1 MQQRNLLVTGQN
13 IYQIADPYHP
23 KDPLQW
29 DSNLVAGQFGASRS
43 HAKNPDKKIQAYHMI
58 VSFSDQEFP
67 PEGNQKQ
74 EAKQATQ
81 LVKGF
86 LGKYFPENAQDLI
99 TIQRD
104 GRGGK
109 LHAHIAVNSL
119 LTSGKCIRTNLM
131 TQMERKYTDSKGK
144 EHIIPGFRASFNQ
157 YLEDNF
163 EKVTGRKFQPVVPST
178 ENRVH
183 AAEEQIVARGS
194 YDWHQDLKD
203 RIYKA
208 FSDPK
213 VHSLDDFKVAC
224 ATQGVTVTE
233 KRRGTGEKGAQGHKV
248 YKIEYTYSFIGED
261 KYKSGA
267 HKGEK
272 KLHKICDYRMG
283 KDGKALRGSLGT
295 AFTPENIKKEILNHE
310 FIKEERVQ
318 RTQQARATESATNTI
333 EGINTELTADLQ
345 TTEKAGTANSRESSE
360 ESGSIPITTSVASV
374 ESHSSDKSDSYQPS
388 SRKWYFNPPRR
399 LRYIDPELFRSD
411 SDQMETLNENIES
424 ALKSLTDVQKQLLNV
439 TDSLLGK
446 PELTASDSKS
456 THTGSKTELP
466 TGGTLS
472 SLIATLETLSDYLES
487 LPSKDQL
494 GLLTQNLGQLLQ
506 RIDEVQK

>member
-1 MQQRNLLVTGQN
+1 MVVSKTYSRKNARSLIKYLLDEKPHTTELVQQRNLLVTGQS

-109 LHAHIAVNSL
+109 LHVHIAVNSL

-131 TQMERKYTDSKGK
+131 TQME
-144 EHIIPGFRASFNQ
+144 
-157 YLEDNF
+157 
-163 EKVTGRKFQPVVPST
+163 
-178 ENRVH
+178 
-183 AAEEQIVARGS
+183 
-194 YDWHQDLKD
+194 
-203 RIYKA
+203 
-208 FSDPK
+208 
-213 VHSLDDFKVAC
+213 
-224 ATQGVTVTE
+224 
-233 KRRGTGEKGAQGHKV
+233 
-248 YKIEYTYSFIGED
+248 
-261 KYKSGA
+261 
-267 HKGEK
+267 
-272 KLHKICDYRMG
+272 
-283 KDGKALRGSLGT
+283 
-295 AFTPENIKKEILNHE
+295 
-310 FIKEERVQ
+310 
-318 RTQQARATESATNTI
+318 
-333 EGINTELTADLQ
+333 
-345 TTEKAGTANSRESSE
+345 
-360 ESGSIPITTSVASV
+360 
-374 ESHSSDKSDSYQPS
+374 
-388 SRKWYFNPPRR
+388 
-399 LRYIDPELFRSD
+399 
-411 SDQMETLNENIES
+411 TLNENVES

-472 SLIATLETLSDYLES
+472 SLIASLETLSDYLES